1 MFCYIFTI
9 MADGAWVMGAA
20 PVLLSEVHG
29 KTGAELLSKCI
40 MGRNLGIKQT
50 SQIPP
55 YNTIHAPKCV

>member
-1 MFCYIFTI
+1 

-55 YNTIHAPKCV
+55 YNTIHALKCV